1 MRVLVC
7 GGRHLENVDA
17 VHRELFRFHWRIPI
31 TVIIHG
37 GVTGAGAIAEAW
49 ARRNRVAV
57 VRYPPNWECLGKRAE
72 KLRNDFMLADSRPAF
87 VIAFPGGRNTADL
100 VAKASAVGLPVHYS
114 VEENRADYP
123 RQVSVLEDAGRTGLV
138 TRRSEQTADASDRA
152 A

>member
-7 GGRHLENVDA
+7 GGRHYDNVDA
-17 VHRELFRFHWRIPI
+17 VQHQLIGFHWRIPI

-37 GVTGAGAIAEAW
+37 GVSGAGAIAEAW

-72 KLRNDFMLADSRPAF
+72 KLRNDFMLADSRPDF

-100 VAKASAVGLPVHYS
+100 VAKASAAGLPVLHAA
-114 VEENRADYP
+114 EKNNADYLKRVDIP
-123 RQVSVLEDAGRTGLV
+123 GGAETTGPIS
-138 TRRSEQTADASDRA
+138 RHREQTTGASDRA

>member
-7 GGRHLENVDA
+7 GGRYYDNADA
-17 VHRELFRFHWRIPI
+17 VHHELIGFHWRIPI
-31 TVIIHG
+31 TVMIHG
-37 GVTGAGAIAEAW
+37 GVSGAGAIAEAW

-72 KLRNDFMLADSRPAF
+72 KLRNDFMLADSRPDF

-100 VAKASAVGLPVHYS
+100 VAKASAAGLQVLHA
-114 VEENRADYP
+114 ADYP
-123 RQVSVLEDAGRTGLV
+123 RRLGVPGDAETTPLV
-138 TRRSEQTADASDRA
+138 CRHSGQTSGASDHA

>member
-7 GGRHLENVDA
+7 GGRYYDDADA
-17 VHRELFRFHWRIPI
+17 VHHELMGFHWRTPI
-31 TVIIHG
+31 TVMIHG
-37 GVTGAGAIAEAW
+37 GVSGAGAIAEAW

-72 KLRNDFMLADSRPAF
+72 KLRNDFMLADSRPDF

-100 VAKASAVGLPVHYS
+100 VAKASAAGLEVLHVTDDPT
-114 VEENRADYP
+114 RAGVP
-123 RQVSVLEDAGRTGLV
+123 RGAGTTPLV
-138 TRRSEQTADASDRA
+138 RRLGGQTAGASDRA